1 MMQILSRVPHVKIF
15 QHIGYFLFLALC
27 LPLALLAQPT
37 SHPVSGEIID
47 SKKNPLPGVSV
58 LIKGTTLGMSTDANG
73 RFVLNNV
80 PDNATLVLSS
90 TGFTTME
97 VPLKGKTS
105 INIQMAEAISNL
117 NDVVVVGYGTR
128 QKRDVT
134 GAVAQVKA
142 TQLENENPPSVQDL
156 LRGNVTGLNVTSNTS
171 AKGGGDLMV
180 RGKSSLSAGTSPLI
194 ILDGVIYQGQLADIN
209 PNDIATIDVL
219 KDASSAAVFGA
230 KAASGVVLVTTKKG
244 SGSKPSITFNTN
256 IGLAALAMN
265 EQLYDGPGFVRWRT
279 DVLKS
284 INNGGKPYQ
293 FDDPRTLPSDIS
305 IDQWKAYDGLQGEPV
320 TIWLSRL
327 KLLSVE
333 QQNYNAGKTIDWYDM
348 MFQKGLRQDHTV
360 SISSKKEDVSYY
372 MSLNYT
378 NNEGVI
384 VGDKF
389 STFRT
394 RFNLE
399 AKTAKFMS
407 VGINIQFADR
417 DESQV
422 PVSWGQM
429 VNASPYGEKY
439 KADGV
444 TLRDSPN
451 DDIGN
456 NTNPFL
462 DNTYTNRLQK
472 TNSLFGTIYAKG
484 SLPYGF
490 SYQVNFTPT
499 FQFYRYFNG
508 RSARDFRIAA
518 RKGVATRTDS
528 TFYNWQI
535 DNLLMWNRTFGDHQF
550 DATFLIN
557 AEKFQSWRNQMD
569 NEGFDPNDN
578 LSYHNIG
585 AGIKPVISSEDQVS
599 TGDALMGRLNYS
611 YREKYLLTTSIRRD
625 GYSAFGFENPRATFP
640 SIALGW
646 IFSKEKFVTSNW
658 LNYGKLR
665 ASWGINGNRDIGRYS
680 ALPDLATGK
689 YQYIS
694 STGAIILVSQ
704 LYVNRLQNPGLKW
717 ERTESYNVGLDYSI
731 LKDRIGGSVDV
742 YRKSTKDLLVLRTL
756 PDVTGFANVLDNI
769 GEVQNR
775 GVELSINTVNIK
787 NHDFSWR
794 STVNFTLNRNKIA
807 HLYGPVPL
815 FDANGKV
822 IGEIER
828 DDIANRWFIGHDIDE
843 IWDLKVLGVWQQ
855 NETAEAAKYQVRP
868 GDFKIEDVDGDG
880 SFSNADR
887 QFLGYRNPR
896 FQWTLRNDFTFLKN
910 FDFSFLLYSNWGQIT
925 EYNQAKNNTGFIDR
939 QNSYIL
945 PYWTPDKS
953 TNEYARLFSSNGSA
967 NFSVYRK
974 ASFIRLSTLALAYT
988 VPTNILNRAKI
999 QGLKIYINVNNA
1011 AVYQPH
1017 WTFWDVEYRDSNG
1030 NAVPPPR
1037 YYSLGINLT
1046 L

>member
-1 MMQILSRVPHVKIF
+1 MQILSRVSHVKIF
-15 QHIGYFLFLALC
+15 QHLGCFLLLTLC

-37 SHPVSGEIID
+37 SHSVSGEIID

-58 LIKGTTLGMSTDANG
+58 LIKGTTLGVSTDADG

-97 VPLKGKTS
+97 VPLRGKTS
-105 INIQMAEAISNL
+105 INIQMADAITNL
-117 NDVVVVGYGTR
+117 NEVVVVGYGTR
-128 QKRDVT
+128 AKRDVT

-142 TQLENENPPSVQDL
+142 AQLENENPPSVQDL

-180 RGKSSLSAGTSPLI
+180 RGRSSLSAGTSPLI
-194 ILDGVIYQGQLADIN
+194 VLDGVIYQGQLADIN

-244 SGSKPSITFNTN
+244 SGAKPSITFNTN

-293 FDDPRTLPSDIS
+293 FDDPRTLPPDIS
-305 IDQWKAYDGLQGEPV
+305 IDQWKAYDGLQGDPV

-327 KLLSVE
+327 RLLSVE
-333 QQNYNAGKTIDWYDM
+333 QQNYNAGKTTNWYDM

-360 SISSKKEDVSYY
+360 SISSRKEDVSYY

-399 AKTAKFMS
+399 AKAAKFMS
-407 VGINIQFADR
+407 VGINMQFADR

-429 VNASPYGEKY
+429 INASPYGELY

-462 DNTYTNRLQK
+462 DNVYTNRLQK

-484 SLPYGF
+484 SLPFGF

-528 TFYNWQI
+528 TMYNWQI

-569 NEGFDPNDN
+569 NEGFDPNDQ

-611 YREKYLLTTSIRRD
+611 YKQKYLLTTSVRRD

-640 SIALGW
+640 SVALGW
-646 IFSKEKFVTSNW
+646 IFSKEKFVSSDW

-694 STGAIILVSQ
+694 PTGAVILVSQ

-731 LKDRIGGSVDV
+731 LKDRIGGSIDV

-775 GVELSINTVNIK
+775 GVELSINTLNIK
-787 NHDFSWR
+787 NQDFSWR

-815 FDANGKV
+815 YDATGKV
-822 IGEIER
+822 IGQVER
-828 DDIANRWFIGHDIDE
+828 DDIANRWFIGHDINE

-855 NETAEAAKYQVRP
+855 NEAAEAAKYQVRP

-880 SFSNADR
+880 TFSNADR
-887 QFLGYRNPR
+887 QFLGFRTPR

-910 FDFSFLLYSNWGQIT
+910 FDFSFLLYSNWGQLDD
-925 EYNQAKNNTGFIDR
+925 YNQAKNNSGFIDR

-945 PYWTPDKS
+945 PYWTPDKP

-974 ASFIRLSTLALAYT
+974 ASFVRLSTVALAYT
-988 VPTNILNRAKI
+988 LPTNILNRAKI

-1011 AVYQPH
+1011 SIYQPN
-1017 WTFWDVEYRDSNG
+1017 WTFWDVEYG
-1030 NAVPPPR
+1030 NTPPPR